1 MTDIG
6 SLVSDSNSRLE
17 AIGRW
22 TTEDCD
28 SRFLTD
34 SDAHYYQFQLAEA
47 GQVRID
53 LSSDE
58 GDAYVH
64 LLTENGSR
72 LAHDDDSGPGLDA
85 RIERDLTPGVYLV

>member
-6 SLVSDSNSRLE
+6 SLDSDSNSRLE
-17 AIGRW
+17 APGRW
-22 TTEDCD
+22 TTEGCD

-34 SDAHYYQFQLAEA
+34 SDAHFYQFQLAEA

-58 GDAYVH
+58 GDSYVH
-64 LLTENGSR
+64 LLTEEGNR
-72 LAHDDDSGPGLDA
+72 LAHDDDTGPGVDA
-85 RIERDLTPGVYLV
+85 RIEAN